1 MLGIFGDSLTAGT
14 LGVSYVKRLKIL
26 ADSGKASSLYVRGIN
41 GDTMTGVLH
50 RARTFL
56 LGRHAGSIQGLI
68 LETGSNDLLLPFM
81 SRVSPAWNQAVK
93 TMIKPGREP
102 IPKPEAFIERL
113 AGGLTE
119 ILNIASALNLSP
131 ADIAVMTVPLL
142 GEDLDSY
149 LNTKKR
155 VVNEKI
161 RNLCRS
167 LELICIDPEP
177 ELEDAV
183 RRMPCP
189 SFFPSAEVPGLF
201 ARDAAY
207 TAGDD
212 EKADELSRIRELAV
226 TIDGLHP
233 NTKGADIIARAVL
246 KEMAGK
252 DGQQGWQLRR
262 FEI

>member
-68 LETGSNDLLLPFM
+68 LESGSNDLLLPFM
-81 SRVSPAWNQAVK
+81 SRVSTEWNQAVK

-155 VVNEKI
+155 VVNEEI